1 MDPTER
7 LAAAVERLATVL
19 ELMFA
24 AQAAEA
30 AMIDCARCRGRGHL
44 GHPNMRCP
52 ACDGAG
58 RVAA

>member
-7 LAAAVERLATVL
+7 LAAAIERLATVL
-19 ELMFA
+19 ELTLA

-30 AMIDCARCRGRGHL
+30 AMIDCRRCRGRGHL
-44 GHPNMRCP
+44 GHPNLPCR

-58 RVAA
+58 RVPA